1 MICDILDGL
10 EIVTLLDL
18 LPKNTTGSPRR
29 RRPPVPPG
37 DPPDNLPRFPPQ
49 PPDSPGTGP
58 PPNWRGSLPSGS
70 MGMFEANRAGSW
82 HDRAPG
88 ETRVRLDLTG
98 LITFYDPTLSS
109 LVEARQGKDRLH
121 HRLKGIST
129 RDAERVTSEL
139 KTVLTREQGGQSG
152 VDWGS
157 IARVVTERYAERLDY
172 LQFLLSPEAG
182 FADTAEQAARAR
194 GQLLVMLTP
203 YITTVDVPE
212 RLPASANAS
221 WAAPV
226 VHRCATTQTS
236 HIPLGMLTP
245 QEARIHAAVE
255 NTLHEICRR
264 LTLIWLEFFDV
275 ETADEATSE
284 KGIEMG
290 RKHVDELMSWLD
302 WPAWVE
308 CRPACNRGVRITY

>member
-10 EIVTLLDL
+10 EIITLLDL
-18 LPKNTTGSPRR
+18 LPKNMTGSPRR
-29 RRPPVPPG
+29 RRPPMEPG

-49 PPDSPGTGP
+49 PPDSPGTP
-58 PPNWRGSLPSGS
+58 PPNWRGSLPSGTR
-70 MGMFEANRAGSW
+70 GMFEANRAGSW
-82 HDRAPG
+82 HDHAPG

-98 LITFYDPTLSS
+98 LITFYDPSLSS

-129 RDAERVTSEL
+129 TDAERVLAEL
-139 KTVLTREQGGQSG
+139 KTVLTRKQGGQSG

-157 IARVVTERYAERLDY
+157 IMRVVTDRYAERLDY
-172 LQFLLSPEAG
+172 LHFLLSPEAG
-182 FADTAEQAARAR
+182 FADAAEQAARAR
-194 GQLLVMLTP
+194 AQLLVMLTP

-212 RLPASANAS
+212 QLPASANAS

-226 VHRCATTQTS
+226 VRRCATTQTS
-236 HIPLGMLTP
+236 HIPLGILTP

-275 ETADEATSE
+275 ERADEATSE
-284 KGIEMG
+284 KGIEVG

-302 WPAWVE
+302 WSAWVE
-308 CRPACNRGVRITY
+308 CRPACNRGVRIIC